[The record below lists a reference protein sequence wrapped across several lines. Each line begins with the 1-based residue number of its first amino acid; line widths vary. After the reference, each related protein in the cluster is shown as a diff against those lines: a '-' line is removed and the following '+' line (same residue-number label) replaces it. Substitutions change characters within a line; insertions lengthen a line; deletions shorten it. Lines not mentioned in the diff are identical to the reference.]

1 MVSHLLVHPRKG
13 FAMPAASSSA
23 PISCRGSAGRRV
35 ERARAVRPLVLLI
48 GLSFA
53 FPVLG
58 EPARP
63 NTEDVP
69 AATQYVQKII
79 GGMVAVS
86 QQTTRERRAFYENLL
101 ANEIDW
107 SEAAVRALGPRSAML
122 DPADRR
128 KLADWARDAVL
139 GEDVVMDF
147 VQNLIFHACAITSRN
162 PEEKGVAI
170 RISCSVFGN
179 VPNFSARLFVARRGE
194 RFQIADVGYIEISLM
209 EELGDALFDRDA
221 VAKHGVR
228 VEGVSVR
235 K

>member
-1 MVSHLLVHPRKG
+1 
-13 FAMPAASSSA
+13 MPAASTSA
-23 PISCRGSAGRRV
+23 PISCRGATGRWA
-35 ERARAVRPLVLLI
+35 EWARTARYLMLLI
-48 GLSFA
+48 GMSFA
-53 FPVLG
+53 PPVLA

-63 NTEDVP
+63 STEDVS
-69 AATQYVQKII
+69 AATQSVQKLI
-79 GGMVAVS
+79 GGMVAAS
-86 QQTTRERRAFYENLL
+86 QQTTRELRAFYENLL

-107 SEAAVRALGPRSAML
+107 SEAAVQALGPRSAML

-139 GEDVVMDF
+139 GEDMVMDF
-147 VQNLIFHACAITSRN
+147 VQNLVFHACAITSRN
-162 PEEKGVAI
+162 PEQKGVAI

-221 VAKHGVR
+221 VTKHGVR
-228 VEGVSVR
+228 VEGAPVT